1 MAVPNWAAL
10 AVLSTGLVLSY
21 YSFKSLNDQLIE
33 ATVVPVE
40 DTDPKGK
47 QLDPEAENKIPLDA
61 LHVLS
66 QSHSFEL
73 RNAAIKVVA
82 SRAMTTDDP
91 VRNRMLSDLASRDWQ
106 RRDNG
111 INALWLLMFGLESSD
126 NSSVTSHFT
135 DYKTITSLVRG
146 LINVLPDHKIS
157 FQDPKPFSQGHP
169 PSPVRPLQ
177 RPVHETS
184 LIIPLREVLRSS
196 KLIDTP
202 SGSIMDVLS
211 IALSAG
217 LVSKWLTN
225 YPFPCTLPSY
235 STHNYHKADITSLL
249 SDETQYYTDDILL
262 AELLKII
269 LRSYQ
274 GRKELIACGLL
285 RPNISAKFTE
295 NLDPTFLVFD
305 DQNQHNGDVV
315 MTNGEETAGFPSG
328 STPWRTTTLDTES
341 LPPIQWVDVSRRP
354 RSTDRSQEEE
364 SRIRR
369 HREAVVVAEGGGVLS
384 EGNMFQRAFT
394 NHDDSGLGLVEMVNA
409 QRRGSGGSAID
420 SPSEASMD
428 SMPDLD
434 ERVVH
439 LQNLNLHGPHGDG
452 RGL

>member
-47 QLDPEAENKIPLDA
+47 QLDPEAENKIPIDA

-126 NSSVTSHFT
+126 NSVVTSHFT
-135 DYKTITSLVRG
+135 DHKTITSLVRG
-146 LINVLPDHKIS
+146 LINVLPDHKND

-196 KLIDTP
+196 KLIDSP
-202 SGSIMDVLS
+202 NGSVMDVLS

-225 YPFPCTLPSY
+225 YPFPCTLPLY
-235 STHNYHKADITSLL
+235 SAHNYHKADITSLL

-274 GRKELIACGLL
+274 GRKELIAFGLL
-285 RPNISAKFTE
+285 RPNTSAKFTE

-305 DQNQHNGDVV
+305 DQHNGDVL
-315 MTNGEETAGFPSG
+315 MTNGSSTAGFPSE
-328 STPWRTTTLDTES
+328 TPWRTTTLGTES

-354 RSTDRSQEEE
+354 RSTDRTQAEE

-384 EGNMFQRAFT
+384 SDNMFHRSFT
-394 NHDDSGLGLVEMVNA
+394 GHEDPGPGLVEMVNA
-409 QRRGSGGSAID
+409 ERRGSGGSAID
-420 SPSEASMD
+420 SPSEPSMD

-434 ERVVH
+434 ERVLH
-439 LQNLNLHGPHGDG
+439 LQSLDLHGPHGDG
-452 RGL
+452 RSL